1 MAAKV
6 DSDDQLILRI
16 FAFLFVNAF
25 MIGAAV
31 SIHARGL
38 WFPEED
44 NWLSIGALFMMA
56 AVFIE
61 MIAFMAYKVFF
72 QERLEDQAYI
82 SSMVSQ
88 GRRQMKRMSADMQK
102 FTMAIDM
109 EKQKKA
115 MESAMNEAKK
125 EIDSRK
131 INDDD
136 SLEL

>member
-1 MAAKV
+1 MPNTT
-6 DSDDQLILRI
+6 DSHDQLILRI

-25 MIGAAV
+25 MIGSAV
-31 SIHARGL
+31 AIHSRGL

-61 MIAFMAYKVFF
+61 MVAFMAYKVFF

-82 SSMVSQ
+82 SGMVSQ

-102 FTMAIDM
+102 FTMALDM
-109 EKQKKA
+109 EKQKQAMEKA
-115 MESAMNEAKK
+115 MGDAKK
-125 EIDSRK
+125 DIEERDGP
-131 INDDD
+131 
-136 SLEL
+136 LEL

>member
-1 MAAKV
+1 MPGSV
-6 DSDDQLILRI
+6 DSNDQLVLRI

-25 MIGAAV
+25 MIGSAV
-31 SIHARGL
+31 AIHSRGL

-125 EIDSRK
+125 EIDSRESEDGS
-131 INDDD
+131 ID
-136 SLEL
+136 L

>member
-1 MAAKV
+1 MPTPG
-6 DSDDQLILRI
+6 DSNDQLILRI

-31 SIHARGL
+31 AIHQRGL

-44 NWLSIGALFMMA
+44 NWLTIGALFMMA

-61 MIAFMAYKVFF
+61 MVAFMAYKVFF

-102 FTMAIDM
+102 FTMALDM

-115 MESAMNEAKK
+115 MEQAMQAAKDEIEQQTNE
-125 EIDSRK
+125 DGS
-131 INDDD
+131 IN
-136 SLEL
+136 L

>member
-1 MAAKV
+1 MPGSV
-6 DSDDQLILRI
+6 DSNDQLVLRI

-25 MIGAAV
+25 MIGSAV
-31 SIHARGL
+31 AIHSRGL

-125 EIDSRK
+125 EIDAR
-131 INDDD
+131 D
-136 SLEL
+136 SKDGSIEL

>member
-1 MAAKV
+1 MPTPG
-6 DSDDQLILRI
+6 DTNDQLILRI

-31 SIHARGL
+31 AIHQRGL

-44 NWLSIGALFMMA
+44 NWLTIGALFMMA

-61 MIAFMAYKVFF
+61 MVAFMAYKVFF

-102 FTMAIDM
+102 FTMALDM

-115 MESAMNEAKK
+115 MEQAMQAAKEEIEQTNE
-125 EIDSRK
+125 DGS
-131 INDDD
+131 IN
-136 SLEL
+136 L

>member
-1 MAAKV
+1 MPNSG
-6 DSDDQLILRI
+6 DTNDQLILRI

-31 SIHARGL
+31 AIHQRGL
-38 WFPEED
+38 WFPEEE
-44 NWLSIGALFMMA
+44 NWLTIGALFMMA

-61 MIAFMAYKVFF
+61 MVAFMAYKVFF

-102 FTMAIDM
+102 FTMALDM

-115 MESAMNEAKK
+115 MEQAMQAAKE
-125 EIDSRK
+125 EIDQTNEDGS
-131 INDDD
+131 IN
-136 SLEL
+136 L

>member
-1 MAAKV
+1 MPNTG
-6 DSDDQLILRI
+6 DTNDQLILRI

-31 SIHARGL
+31 AIHQRGL

-44 NWLSIGALFMMA
+44 NWLTIGALFMMA

-61 MIAFMAYKVFF
+61 MVAFMAYKVFF

-102 FTMAIDM
+102 FTMALDM

-115 MESAMNEAKK
+115 MEQAMQAAKD
-125 EIDSRK
+125 EIEQT
-131 INDDD
+131 NDDG
-136 SLEL
+136 SIKL

>member
-1 MAAKV
+1 MPTPG
-6 DSDDQLILRI
+6 DTNDQLILRI

-25 MIGAAV
+25 MIGATVA
-31 SIHARGL
+31 IHQRGL

-44 NWLSIGALFMMA
+44 NWLTIGALFMMA

-61 MIAFMAYKVFF
+61 MVAFMAYKVFF

-102 FTMAIDM
+102 FTMALDM

-115 MESAMNEAKK
+115 MEQAMQAAKEEIEQTNE
-125 EIDSRK
+125 DGS
-131 INDDD
+131 IN
-136 SLEL
+136 L